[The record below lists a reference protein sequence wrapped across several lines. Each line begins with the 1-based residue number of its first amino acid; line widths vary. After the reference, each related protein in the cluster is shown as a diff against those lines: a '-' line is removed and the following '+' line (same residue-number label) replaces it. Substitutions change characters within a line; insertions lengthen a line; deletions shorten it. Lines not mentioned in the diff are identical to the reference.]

1 MKKYFVTIII
11 SLLIGFL
18 LANFML
24 RQYDSTVKV
33 IPTFKQNETIYLVQ
47 QGVYSSLESM
57 KDNTKKLNYYVYTMK
72 DGFYYVYVGMSLDSE
87 IIKKIQNY
95 YTDLKTETIIK
106 TITSANN
113 DFTNTLK
120 QTDEILK
127 ETDDKDT
134 IKEVINQILKKYEGS

>member
-95 YTDLKTETIIK
+95 YTDLKIETII
-106 TITSANN
+106 SANN

>member
-57 KDNTKKLNYYVYTMK
+57 KDNTKKLNYY
-72 DGFYYVYVGMSLDSE
+72 E
-87 IIKKIQNY
+87 IGR
-95 YTDLKTETIIK
+95 
-106 TITSANN
+106 AH
-113 DFTNTLK
+113 
-120 QTDEILK
+120 
-127 ETDDKDT
+127 
-134 IKEVINQILKKYEGS
+134 V